1 MKIFLDIKLHLYT
14 NTNLVTTGP
23 RAYFTTDNENL
34 YLITG
39 TGILMSTPINLKY
52 QRK

>member
-1 MKIFLDIKLHLYT
+1 MKIFLGRTSIIYKHKFS
-14 NTNLVTTGP
+14 TTGP

-39 TGILMSTPINLKY
+39 MEY
-52 QRK
+52 